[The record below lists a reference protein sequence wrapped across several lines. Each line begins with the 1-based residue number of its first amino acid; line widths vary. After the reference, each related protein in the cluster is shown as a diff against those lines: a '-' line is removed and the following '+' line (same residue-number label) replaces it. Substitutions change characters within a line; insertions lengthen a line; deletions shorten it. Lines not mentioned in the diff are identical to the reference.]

1 MTSSVHLGLKTAFG
15 EAIGQ
20 LEEGAITGASRD
32 QLSSLSLS
40 AGRPCV
46 DHGCFIGQW
55 ENNQSETGHGSDFPT
70 ESGTGKQTAQEQP
83 PCVAASA
90 GKDSRSWTLVKG
102 GGCDY
107 GDEAC
112 QLGK

>member
-1 MTSSVHLGLKTAFG
+1 MTSSVHLGPKTAFG

-20 LEEGAITGASRD
+20 LEEGAITGTSRD
-32 QLSSLSLS
+32 QLSHLSLS

-46 DHGCFIGQW
+46 DQGCFIDQW

-70 ESGTGKQTAQEQP
+70 ESGTDKQMVQEQP
-83 PCVAASA
+83 LCVAASA
-90 GKDSRSWTLVKG
+90 AMDSCSWKLVKG

-107 GDEAC
+107 RDEAC